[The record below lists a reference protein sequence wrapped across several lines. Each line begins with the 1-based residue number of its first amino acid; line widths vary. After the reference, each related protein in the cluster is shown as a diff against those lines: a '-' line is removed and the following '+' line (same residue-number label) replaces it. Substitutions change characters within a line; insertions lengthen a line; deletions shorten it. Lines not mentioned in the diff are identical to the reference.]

1 MSAQTKVVRRF
12 YEACTE
18 GDVPGM
24 LDTLHPDIVFDP
36 VLGLLYDRPSYRG
49 HEEMK
54 EWYRE
59 LHSRWDSVEEVVEET
74 RQVRD
79 DLVIAFVRI
88 IAHRG
93 EHAYDARIAVNVR
106 FRDGKI
112 VGFVGRDAEEAAED
126 LS

>member
-1 MSAQTKVVRRF
+1 MSAQTKIVRRF
-12 YEACTE
+12 YEACTR

-24 LDTLHPDIVFDP
+24 LDTLHAEIRFDP
-36 VLGLLYDRPSYRG
+36 VLGLLYDRSVYQG
-49 HEEMK
+49 HDGMT
-54 EWYRE
+54 EWYGE
-59 LHSRWDSVEEVVEET
+59 LMARWDSVEQEVEDA

-93 EHAYDARIAVNVR
+93 EQAFDARIAVNVR

-126 LS
+126 LA